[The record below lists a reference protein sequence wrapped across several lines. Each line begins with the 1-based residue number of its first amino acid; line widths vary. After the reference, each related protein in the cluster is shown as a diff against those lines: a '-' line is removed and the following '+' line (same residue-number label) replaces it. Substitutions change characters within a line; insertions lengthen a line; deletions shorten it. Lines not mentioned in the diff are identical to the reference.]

1 MSKSKKISLPKSDKR
16 PQDIQMTRH
25 MPTDP
30 VFFNALA
37 GDTKIPDPINIVKV
51 YKK

>member
-1 MSKSKKISLPKSDKR
+1 MKTLPKSDNS

-30 VFFNALA
+30 VFFNAFA
-37 GDTKIPDPINIVKV
+37 GDTKIPDPIL
-51 YKK
+51 